1 MPASSFCASITRHM
15 SKVIVEVKKGQNE
28 SNATLLR
35 RFSRRMMDTGT
46 VQKVKSK
53 RYNQRAT
60 SKRSQK
66 EVTLRR
72 IVRRAEIEKLKKLGK
87 IKEREPRR
95 GGQGRR

>member
-1 MPASSFCASITRHM
+1 M

-46 VQKVKSK
+46 IQKVKSE
-53 RYNQRAT
+53 RYNERPA
-60 SKRSQK
+60 SKRSVK

-72 IVRRAEIEKLKKLGK
+72 IARRAETAKLEKLGK
-87 IKEREPRR
+87 IKKREHR
-95 GGQGRR
+95 GR